1 MFDIDS
7 HTLKH
12 MHIVKN
18 CDRHCMEKSSGQH
31 VRVCVRERERGKEIA
46 NEKER
51 WLHSEL
57 VYEIG
62 DGRYDNVLQKPIL
75 SVRVAATTAAHF
87 ISFIFHP
94 RDFHSSFPF
103 SHFGR
108 KTSFCSFSWLVWS
121 SIFELGCQLSLFL
134 NLSLSLSLSW
144 QSLVQ
149 N

>member
-75 SVRVAATTAAHF
+75 SLRMAATTAAHF
-87 ISFIFHP
+87 ISFIN
-94 RDFHSSFPF
+94 RTQRN
-103 SHFGR
+103 HFAGKHHR
-108 KTSFCSFSWLVWS
+108 TDL
-121 SIFELGCQLSLFL
+121 FEWKAIII
-134 NLSLSLSLSW
+134 SLS
-144 QSLVQ
+144 
-149 N
+149 